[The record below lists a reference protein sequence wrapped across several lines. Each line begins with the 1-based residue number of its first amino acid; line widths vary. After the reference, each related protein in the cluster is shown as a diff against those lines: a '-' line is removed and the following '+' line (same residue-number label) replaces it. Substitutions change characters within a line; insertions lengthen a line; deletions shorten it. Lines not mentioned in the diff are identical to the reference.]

1 MGAPRPR
8 TAAFETN
15 HPAVAAAYVLVTLVL
30 TMFAVQPVL
39 IALSVAGALAYGCL
53 SRGVRS
59 CARALRW
66 QLPTILLI
74 ALVNP
79 LFSASGST
87 VLFCIGPRV
96 VYAESMAY
104 GCAMGALFVASV
116 LWFEAAASMLPQ
128 SKVMALAGNAAPT
141 IALMVSMC
149 MRLIPKFVRR
159 GRQIAQVQDVAA
171 RAAAECGA
179 GLGAESEFGALA
191 GESAEELHVAVPGPR
206 SNGAGVGETIVGAS
220 GDSCVAAVPSALDAG
235 ETRAAEAVAS
245 AAEQPHRLAKRLAAP
260 AVRARLRQTH
270 VLMGW
275 SLEDSLETADAM
287 RARGWSAQMRR
298 STYTRY
304 RFAAA
309 DAFALVT
316 LLLAGALCL
325 LLAWAATSQFAFYP
339 TMSRLIAWWG
349 YVPYACWM
357 FLPALALARN
367 ERMFS

>member
-1 MGAPRPR
+1 MGARGPRA
-8 TAAFETN
+8 AAFETN

-87 VLFCIGPRV
+87 ALFCIGPRV

-116 LWFEAAASMLPQ
+116 LWFEAAADMLPQ
-128 SKVMALAGNAAPT
+128 SKVMALAGNATPT

-179 GLGAESEFGALA
+179 GSGAE
-191 GESAEELHVAVPGPR
+191 AEL
-206 SNGAGVGETIVGAS
+206 
-220 GDSCVAAVPSALDAG
+220 
-235 ETRAAEAVAS
+235 
-245 AAEQPHRLAKRLAAP
+245 AP

-287 RARGWSAQMRR
+287 RARGWSAEVRR
-298 STYTRY
+298 STYTRH
-304 RFAAA
+304 RFAAV
-309 DAFALVT
+309 DAFALIA

-357 FLPALALARN
+357 FLPALALAHN

>member
-1 MGAPRPR
+1 MGARGPRA
-8 TAAFETN
+8 AAFETN

-87 VLFCIGPRV
+87 ALFCIGPRV

-179 GLGAESEFGALA
+179 GLRAEAEPEFATFA
-191 GESAEELHVAVPGPR
+191 CESADEFHVAGSGPR
-206 SNGAGVGETIVGAS
+206 SSGVGVGE
-220 GDSCVAAVPSALDAG
+220 
-235 ETRAAEAVAS
+235 AVACACPTED
-245 AAEQPHRLAKRLAAP
+245 AASEQPHRFAKRLVVP

-287 RARGWSAQMRR
+287 RARGWSAEARR

-309 DAFALVT
+309 DAFALVA